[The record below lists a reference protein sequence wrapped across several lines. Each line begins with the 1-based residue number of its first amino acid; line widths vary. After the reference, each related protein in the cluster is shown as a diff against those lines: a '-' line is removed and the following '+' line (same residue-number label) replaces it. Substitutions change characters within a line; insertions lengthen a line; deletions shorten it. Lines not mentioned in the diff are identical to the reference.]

1 MRVVVLVWE
10 GFLGILT
17 IALIVVALLSAPP
30 GQYLVLILAQAGAL
44 GLVAT
49 GLALSFRTGTPNL
62 AVGSIAAFT
71 AMVTAS
77 LMTNGLG
84 WAAAIIAI
92 LVATVGGL
100 LLGLFATALSAPAWA
115 VTLGAA
121 VACEALVNGIADG
134 RVIPIDVNFPTYVWF
149 VLFAIVSLGGALAW
163 PALRVASPW
172 ITAMVGLGG
181 SSLLAALGGVA
192 LLTRIH
198 AATPA
203 SGWTTTTLALA
214 AVLLGGI
221 SVHGKRGGVAG
232 TVLAVLFLSLV
243 QGQLVLWA
251 APPWVFQVI
260 AGAVILAALLAGRL
274 AELVAQE
281 TPAPVTPAPVTPEGR
296 S

>member
-30 GQYLVLILAQAGAL
+30 SQYLLYILAQAGAT

-71 AMVTAS
+71 AMVSAS
-77 LMTNGLG
+77 LMSGLG
-84 WAAAIIAI
+84 WTAAIIAI
-92 LVATVGGL
+92 LIATVGGL
-100 LLGLFATALSAPAWA
+100 VLGLFVTALSAPAWA
-115 VTLGAA
+115 VTLGVA
-121 VACEALVNGIADG
+121 VACEALVNGIADA
-134 RVIPIDVNFPTYVWF
+134 RAIPVDIDFPTYVWP
-149 VLFAIVSLGGALAW
+149 VLFVIVSLGGALAW
-163 PALRVASPW
+163 PALRVKSPW
-172 ITAMVGLGG
+172 IIAMVGLGG

-192 LLTRIH
+192 LLTRTH
-198 AATPA
+198 AASPV

-251 APPWVFQVI
+251 APQWVFQVI
-260 AGAVILAALLAGRL
+260 AGMVILGALLAGRL
-274 AELVAQE
+274 ADLVTQE
-281 TPAPVTPAPVTPEGR
+281 TPAPVTSEGR
-296 S
+296 P

>member
-17 IALIVVALLSAPP
+17 IALIVAALLSASP
-30 GQYLVLILAQAGAL
+30 GQYLVYILAQAGAL

-71 AMVTAS
+71 GMVTAW
-77 LMTNGLG
+77 LMSMSGLG
-84 WAAAIIAI
+84 WSAAIIAI

-100 LLGLFATALSAPAWA
+100 LLGLFVTALSAPAWA

-121 VACEALVNGIADG
+121 VACEALVSGIADA
-134 RVIPIDVNFPTYVWF
+134 RVIPVDIDFPTFVWF
-149 VLFAIVSLGGALAW
+149 VLFVIVSLGGALAW
-163 PALRVASPW
+163 PALRVESPW
-172 ITAMVGLGG
+172 ISAMVGLGG

-192 LLTRIH
+192 LLTRTH

-203 SGWTTTTLALA
+203 SGWTTTTLTLA

-221 SVHGKRGGVAG
+221 SVHGRRGGVAG
-232 TVLAVLFLSLV
+232 TVLAVLFLTLV

-251 APPWVFQVI
+251 TPVWVFQVI

-274 AELVAQE
+274 AELATQE
-281 TPAPVTPAPVTPEGR
+281 TPAPVTSGAG

>member
-17 IALIVVALLSAPP
+17 IALIVAALLSAPP
-30 GQYLVLILAQAGAL
+30 SQYLVYILAQAGAL

-71 AMVTAS
+71 AMVSAS
-77 LMTNGLG
+77 LMSGLG
-84 WAAAIIAI
+84 WTAAIIAI
-92 LVATVGGL
+92 LIATVGGL
-100 LLGLFATALSAPAWA
+100 LLGLFVTALSAPAWA

-121 VACEALVNGIADG
+121 VACEALVNGIADA
-134 RVIPIDVNFPTYVWF
+134 RVIPVDIDFPTYVWP
-149 VLFAIVSLGGALAW
+149 VLFVIVSLGGALAW
-163 PALRVASPW
+163 PALRVKSPW

-192 LLTRIH
+192 LLTRTH
-198 AATPA
+198 AASPV

-251 APPWVFQVI
+251 APQWVFQVI
-260 AGAVILAALLAGRL
+260 AGAVILGALLAGRL
-274 AELVAQE
+274 ADLVTQE
-281 TPAPVTPAPVTPEGR
+281 TPAPVTSEGR
-296 S
+296 P

>member
-17 IALIVVALLSAPP
+17 VALIVAALLTAPP
-30 GQYLVLILAQAGAL
+30 SGYLDYLLGQAGVL

-62 AVGSIAAFT
+62 AIGSIAAFT
-71 AMVTAS
+71 GMVTAS
-77 LMTNGLG
+77 LMGGLG
-84 WAAAIIAI
+84 WPAAIIAI

-100 LLGLFATALSAPAWA
+100 LLGLFVTALSAPAWA

-121 VACEALVNGIADG
+121 VACEALVNGIADA
-134 RVIPIDVNFPTYVWF
+134 RIISVDINFPTYVWF
-149 VLFAIVSLGGALAW
+149 VLFVIVSLGGALAW
-163 PALRVASPW
+163 PALRVTSPW
-172 ITAMVGLGG
+172 ITALVGLGG

-192 LLTRIH
+192 LLTRLH
-198 AATPA
+198 AASPN

-232 TVLAVLFLSLV
+232 TLLAVLFLSLL
-243 QGQLVLWA
+243 QGQLVLWS

-274 AELVAQE
+274 AELATQE
-281 TPAPVTPAPVTPEGR
+281 TPAPVTTGARP
-296 S
+296 

>member
-17 IALIVVALLSAPP
+17 IALIVAALFSVSP
-30 GQYLVLILAQAGAL
+30 GQYLVFILAQAGAT

-71 AMVTAS
+71 AMVTAW
-77 LMTNGLG
+77 LMNMSGLG
-84 WAAAIIAI
+84 WSAAIIAI
-92 LVATVGGL
+92 LLTTVGGL
-100 LLGLFATALSAPAWA
+100 LLGLFVTALSAPAWA

-121 VACEALVNGIADG
+121 VACEALVSGIADG
-134 RVIPIDVNFPTYVWF
+134 RVIPVDIDFPTYVWF
-149 VLFAIVSLGGALAW
+149 VLFVIVSLGGALAW

-172 ITAMVGLGG
+172 ITAMLGLGG

-192 LLTRIH
+192 LLTRTH
-198 AATPA
+198 AATPVA
-203 SGWTTTTLALA
+203 GWTTTTLTLA

-221 SVHGKRGGVAG
+221 SVHGRRGGIAG
-232 TVLAVLFLSLV
+232 TVLAVLFLTLV

-251 APPWVFQVI
+251 TPVWVFQVI

-274 AELVAQE
+274 ADLVTQE
-281 TPAPVTPAPVTPEGR
+281 TPAPVTPDAR

>member
-17 IALIVVALLSAPP
+17 IALIVAALLSAPP
-30 GQYLVLILAQAGAL
+30 GGYLVYLLAQAGVV

-71 AMVTAS
+71 GMVTAS
-77 LMTNGLG
+77 LMGGLG
-84 WAAAIIAI
+84 WPAAIIAI

-100 LLGLFATALSAPAWA
+100 LLGLFVTALSAPAWA

-121 VACEALVNGIADG
+121 VACEALVNGIADA
-134 RVIPIDVNFPTYVWF
+134 RTIPVDINFPTYVWF
-149 VLFAIVSLGGALAW
+149 VLFVIVSLGGALAW

-172 ITAMVGLGG
+172 ITALVGLGG

-192 LLTRIH
+192 LLTRLH
-198 AATPA
+198 AATPI

-243 QGQLVLWA
+243 QGQLVLWS

-260 AGAVILAALLAGRL
+260 VGAVILAALLAGRL
-274 AELVAQE
+274 ADLAAQE
-281 TPAPVTPAPVTPEGR
+281 TPAPVATGARP
-296 S
+296 